1 MLIATNFKL
10 QITKVVPLG
19 PRDQLGGGGRQRKR
33 ETSGRDRG
41 REKKGGRDAKS
52 CENRRP
58 LGWQVL
64 VVTIGREEKDPT
76 DHTAVVG
83 GDLVAQQWEEK

>member
-1 MLIATNFKL
+1 MG
-10 QITKVVPLG
+10 VG
-19 PRDQLGGGGRQRKR
+19 DRERER

-41 REKKGGRDAKS
+41 REKKGGRDAKTY
-52 CENRRP
+52 ENRRP

>member
-19 PRDQLGGGGRQRKR
+19 PKDQLGGGVRQRKR
-33 ETSGRDRG
+33 EGETSRKDRE
-41 REKKGGRDAKS
+41 REKKGGRDDES

-58 LGWQVL
+58 LGWQVKWWL
-64 VVTIGREEKDPT
+64 P
-76 DHTAVVG
+76 
-83 GDLVAQQWEEK
+83 